1 MGPLRGPMA
10 LLGIR
15 YANREARRPAVID
28 WGLGTRPRIAI
39 RSVTVDQRRAGAK
52 QRTLAP
58 SDP

>member
-1 MGPLRGPMA
+1 MGPLRG
-10 LLGIR
+10 LVVRLRIR

-39 RSVTVDQRRAGAK
+39 GSVTVDQRRAGAK
-52 QRTLAP
+52 QRTPAP